1 MSVPDITRHFEF
13 EPVGRRLEDLET
25 PVPVIDIDVVANN
38 LARWQARCDKA
49 GFGNRPHI
57 KTHKMVPLARA
68 QLALG
73 ARGIT
78 VQKLGE
84 AEVMADAGITD
95 MLLTFNILG
104 DQKLQRLAALA
115 RRTGIKVVADN
126 DVVVEGLGRA
136 GEAAGRDIDVLVEC
150 DTGMKRNGVQSPEA
164 AAALARCI
172 AATKGLRYGGLMTYP
187 KPGVRREAAA
197 YIAEARGLI
206 AKAGLETP
214 VISTGGAPEMW
225 SDEGLEDI
233 TEYRTGTYVFFDRSL
248 VNRGVCAR
256 EDCGLTMLATVVSR
270 PTPERAMIDAGTKSL
285 TSDLLGLQGYGIIP
299 EYGDAK
305 IYEANEE
312 HGYVDLSD
320 STAKPSVGDRVRILP
335 NHVCPVVNLFDRV
348 VFIRGDEVLGRVRV
362 DARGLVQ

>member
-1 MSVPDITRHFEF
+1 MPTPDITKHFDF

-25 PVPVIDIDVVANN
+25 PVPIIDIDVVAQN
-38 LARWQARCDKA
+38 LARWQERCDKA

-73 ARGIT
+73 AKGIT

-104 DQKLQRLAALA
+104 DQKLKRLAALA
-115 RRTGIKVVADN
+115 RRTEIKVVADN
-126 DVVVEGLGRA
+126 EVVVEGLGRA
-136 GEAAGRDIDVLVEC
+136 GEAAGRAIDVLVEC

-164 AAALARCI
+164 AAALARHI
-172 AATKGLRYGGLMTYP
+172 AATRGLRYGGLMTYP

-197 YIAEARGLI
+197 YISEARDLI
-206 AKAGLETP
+206 ARAGLETLI
-214 VISTGGAPEMW
+214 VSTGGAPEMW
-225 SDEGLEDI
+225 SDEGLEAI

-248 VNRGVCAR
+248 VTRGVCAR
-256 EDCGLTMLATVVSR
+256 QECGLTMLATVVSR
-270 PTPERAMIDAGTKSL
+270 PTADRAMIDAGTKSL
-285 TSDLLGLQGYGIIP
+285 TSDLLGLEGYGILSD
-299 EYGDAK
+299 YGDAK

-312 HGYVDLSD
+312 HGYVNLAGVA
-320 STAKPSVGDRVRILP
+320 AKPSVGDRVRVLP

-348 VFIRGDEVLGRVRV
+348 VFIRGDEVLGRVKV